1 MAAISVER
9 TIGKTKR
16 AVLGG
21 LIGYNTE
28 KMGRQKYRRFAVSLR
43 DDGVIVG
50 GIVGEVW
57 MTVLFIQFFWIE
69 ARFRGKGH
77 GTALIEKIEQE
88 ARQFGA
94 VRSYVDTMSVQAP
107 AFYRACG
114 YEAFGAIDGY
124 PGGVTR
130 HWFTKELQGL
140 E

>member
-16 AVLGG
+16 AVIGG
-21 LIGYNTE
+21 LIRYNTE
-28 KMGRQKYRRFAVSLR
+28 KMGKQKYRRFAVSLR
-43 DDGVIVG
+43 EDEAIVG

-69 ARFRGKGH
+69 ERFRGQGH
-77 GTALIEKIEQE
+77 GTTLIEKIEAE
-88 ARQFGA
+88 ARRFGA
-94 VRSYVDTMSVQAP
+94 VRSYVDTMNVQAP
-107 AFYRACG
+107 DFYRACG

-130 HWFTKELQGL
+130 HWFSKPL
-140 E
+140 